1 MIMMMCLGAV
11 ADYVKTKEG
20 GVFGQPLSSESMA
33 EILVLI
39 AHLNQEQRK

>member
-1 MIMMMCLGAV
+1 MMMCLGAV
-11 ADYVKTKEG
+11 ADHVKTKEG
-20 GVFGQPLSSESMA
+20 GVFGQPLSSESMQ